1 MDLIFFLF
9 FQLLI
14 FSRTMSMI
22 SRLSIINIQC
32 GGETSCALDFFL
44 YQWGGILSSVLF
56 EQPQYEFGAEVR
68 NRNL

>member
-1 MDLIFFLF
+1 
-9 FQLLI
+9 
-14 FSRTMSMI
+14 MI